1 MFQRLRKRLKV
12 TLKIFYKLLWQI
24 FAKIII
30 NKINLKKNERKV
42 SRCLV
47 IGPGTERIQ
56 GFESLDINVGRDID
70 YVLDC
75 SKKLPFKNE
84 TFEVIYASHVLEHVP
99 WYMVE
104 GTLKEWARI
113 LTTGGQLEIWVPNG
127 VKICKAFV
135 DAELFEKN
143 YIHIDGWYRFN
154 PNKDP
159 CVWAAGR
166 IFAYGDGHGNP
177 SSPNWHKALF
187 SLRYLTLLMSK
198 AGLSDIRKIEREE
211 IRGNDHGWINLGI
224 KGTKI

>member
-1 MFQRLRKRLKV
+1 
-12 TLKIFYKLLWQI
+12 
-24 FAKIII
+24 
-30 NKINLKKNERKV
+30 
-42 SRCLV
+42 
-47 IGPGTERIQ
+47 
-56 GFESLDINVGRDID
+56 
-70 YVLDC
+70 
-75 SKKLPFKNE
+75 
-84 TFEVIYASHVLEHVP
+84 
-99 WYMVE
+99 MVE

-166 IFAYGDGHGNP
+166 IFAYGDDHGNP